1 MKKFI
6 SVSVISLL
14 LLSSSTLVFADNN
27 VSNMAT
33 EKGGQHVAKCEQAM
47 EHGISKCLKTV
58 NCQS

>member
-33 EKGGQHVAKCEQAM
+33 EKGGQHVDKCAQTM
-47 EHGISKCLKTV
+47 ERGISKCLKTV